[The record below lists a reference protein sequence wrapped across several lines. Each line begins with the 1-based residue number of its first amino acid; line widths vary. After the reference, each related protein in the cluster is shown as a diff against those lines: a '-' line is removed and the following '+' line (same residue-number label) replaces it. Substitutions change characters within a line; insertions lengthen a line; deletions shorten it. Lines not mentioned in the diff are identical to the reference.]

1 MSFFKWLFKRKPKE
15 LTPDEKEQI
24 YTKDFFDMILP
35 PTISFKANYY
45 IVGDSYRCTWVIH
58 EYAPSTEEQALLS
71 QLADRNG
78 VTLRIFNRLVEPF
91 EQRKILQNAERKNK
105 LQSTGNN
112 VSETIE
118 AQGNLQDVTSLI
130 TNMQR
135 SKEILLHCS
144 VFIELKAK
152 SKKKLRELQT
162 DIDMELARSKIKVDK
177 LTLRLGGKYVS
188 VQLLRQDG
196 SQRLLYRAR

>member
-1 MSFFKWLFKRKPKE
+1 MSLFKRKPKE

-35 PTISFKANYY
+35 STISFKANYY
-45 IVGDSYRCTWVIH
+45 IVGDSYRCAWVIH

-152 SKKKLRELQT
+152 SKKKLKELQEAGILT
-162 DIDMELARSKIKVDK
+162 QEEFDIKKHQV
-177 LTLRLGGKYVS
+177 LGI
-188 VQLLRQDG
+188 
-196 SQRLLYRAR
+196 